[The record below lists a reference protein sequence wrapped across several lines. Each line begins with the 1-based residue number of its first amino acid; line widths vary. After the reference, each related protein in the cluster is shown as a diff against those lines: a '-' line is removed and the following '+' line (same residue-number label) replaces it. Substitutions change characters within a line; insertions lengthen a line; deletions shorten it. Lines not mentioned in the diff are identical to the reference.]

1 MGGRLVKISLVTMT
15 VTVAML
21 TAGSFCFVGVSVK
34 SQLDFF
40 FPLLQALASVL

>member
-1 MGGRLVKISLVTMT
+1 MEVSLVAMT
-15 VTVAML
+15 VKVSML

-40 FPLLQALASVL
+40 FPFLKAVASVL